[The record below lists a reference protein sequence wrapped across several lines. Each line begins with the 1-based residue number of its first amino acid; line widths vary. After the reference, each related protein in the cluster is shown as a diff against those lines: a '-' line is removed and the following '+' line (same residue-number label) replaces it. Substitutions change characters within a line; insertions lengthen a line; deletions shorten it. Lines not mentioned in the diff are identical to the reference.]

1 MTRRRNLGIAIPL
14 TFLAIS
20 VVCWFAVDGFRAWVY
35 FALRGAYFA
44 VHPAPPR
51 CKERAAA
58 LTAKAEL
65 LQQAAKN
72 SLRVGTK
79 KDGVVRFFASENIPL
94 AFVQG
99 GREQEATGTL
109 YFKGL
114 GECSNIACGDDSA
127 LIGVRVS
134 VDSDG
139 TVLSDPIVVSMYTN
153 CV

>member
-1 MTRRRNLGIAIPL
+1 M
-14 TFLAIS
+14 
-20 VVCWFAVDGFRAWVY
+20 
-35 FALRGAYFA
+35 
-44 VHPAPPR
+44 
-51 CKERAAA
+51 
-58 LTAKAEL
+58 
-65 LQQAAKN
+65 QQAAKN

-94 AFVQG
+94 AFVQV

-114 GECSNIACGDDSA
+114 GECNNIACGDDSA

-139 TVLSDPIVVSMYTN
+139 TVLSDPIVVRMYTN
-153 CV
+153 CL